1 MFPLL
6 RCPEEEIPLSF
17 RGPGSLTE
25 LSLPPPMTTGWRAC
39 AGRMRAS
46 RPSPSFLGDPWIRLR
61 RIWAAAGQR
70 EPFVLRKT
78 NPARP
83 DGPRPPSPGAAPA
96 GRARPVAACAGR
108 SPVRWRLPSPRS
120 LRPRKAWRVQH
131 RSDPNSPPPT
141 FARHR
146 SITVLVI
153 CRDGRHLLTKKRG

>member
-6 RCPEEEIPLSF
+6 RCPELEIPLSF

-96 GRARPVAACAGR
+96 GRARPVAACRGAQSGAVALALAPVASPTEGVAGAA
-108 SPVRWRLPSPRS
+108 PFGP
-120 LRPRKAWRVQH
+120 
-131 RSDPNSPPPT
+131 
-141 FARHR
+141 
-146 SITVLVI
+146 
-153 CRDGRHLLTKKRG
+153 

>member
-25 LSLPPPMTTGWRAC
+25 LSLPSPMTTGWRAC

-46 RPSPSFLGDPWIRLR
+46 RPSPSFLGDPRR

-83 DGPRPPSPGAAPA
+83 DGPRPPSPRAAPA
-96 GRARPVAACAGR
+96 GCARPVAACRGAQPGAVALALAPVASPTEGVAGAA
-108 SPVRWRLPSPRS
+108 PFGP
-120 LRPRKAWRVQH
+120 
-131 RSDPNSPPPT
+131 
-141 FARHR
+141 
-146 SITVLVI
+146 
-153 CRDGRHLLTKKRG
+153 